1 MSGQPGSDSSHRP
14 ARTAL
19 SAREQEVIP
28 LEEARVSG
36 QLSIEVLRERPLA
49 PLATWQIGG
58 PAAYYVEPTSATEL
72 AEALRYAEERR
83 LPVLALGGASNM
95 LISDRGFPG
104 LVIRYLEES
113 VETLRRGDMLDVRVG
128 AGHLFS
134 KLARGMT
141 REGWSGLEWA
151 EGIPGTVGGAIAGNA
166 GAFRGQI
173 ADVVTAVRSIN
184 SAGVIRDCSGEE
196 CGFGYRTSIFKQRGL
211 SAGYIVSATLLLR
224 SGDPVELTRR
234 MQEIAATRKRNSPT
248 GSSCGSVFKN
258 PPGDFAGRL
267 VQAAGLLGAEEG
279 AAQISTKHGN
289 YIVNRGGATADQVLR
304 LIQRARH
311 EVHAR
316 FGVELELEVRLV
328 GFDPSAG
335 NS

>member
-1 MSGQPGSDSSHRP
+1 M
-14 ARTAL
+14 
-19 SAREQEVIP
+19 
-28 LEEARVSG
+28 SG
-36 QLSIEVLRERPLA
+36 QLSIEVLREVPLA

-58 PAAYYVEPTSATEL
+58 PAAYYVEPTSPPEL
-72 AEALRYAEERR
+72 AEALRFAEERR

-104 LVIRYLEES
+104 LVIRYLDES
-113 VETLRRGDMLDVRVG
+113 VETARRGDILEVRVG

-134 KLARGMT
+134 RLARRMT
-141 REGWSGLEWA
+141 RGGWSGLEWA

-173 ADVVTAVRSIN
+173 ADVVSTVRSID
-184 SAGVIRDCSGEE
+184 SAGEIRECSGEE
-196 CGFGYRTSIFKQRGL
+196 CSFAYRTSIFKQRGL
-211 SAGYIVSATLLLR
+211 SAGYIISAILLLR
-224 SGDPVELTRR
+224 AGDPEELTRR

-289 YIVNRGGATADQVLR
+289 YIVNRGGATADEVMR
-304 LIQRARH
+304 LIERARR
-311 EVHAR
+311 EVHAQ
-316 FGVELELEVRLV
+316 FGIELELEVRLV
-328 GFDPSAG
+328 GFDTPSR
-335 NS
+335 